1 MRNIILPIAVAF
13 AAPATAAMQAAPAA
27 QPAPAV
33 PVSTANVVAN
43 PTQILAVM
51 RKAGYTVELKGE
63 KDETYLR
70 ATKGKDSYNINVSF
84 FGCDEK
90 TVANCKSVQ
99 FYAAFSP
106 KTKPTLEAMN
116 DYAAR
121 HRWGRIYR
129 DKENDPVIE
138 MDVDLEKGGMSEAL
152 FLDNLEYFEAITAR
166 FADFAFNGK

>member
-1 MRNIILPIAVAF
+1 MRNIIIPIAVAL
-13 AAPATAAMQAAPAA
+13 AATIAPAAAAAQAAPAA
-27 QPAPAV
+27 PA
-33 PVSTANVVAN
+33 STANVVAN
-43 PTQILAVM
+43 PAQIVAVM

-63 KDETYLR
+63 KDGTYIR
-70 ATKGKDSYNINVSF
+70 ASKGKDAYNINVSF

-90 TVANCKSVQ
+90 TVVNCKSVQ
-99 FYAAFSP
+99 FYAAFNP

-129 DKENDPVIE
+129 DKENDPIIE
-138 MDVDLEKGGMSEAL
+138 MDVDLEQGGMSEAL